1 MPLAAVGLDP
11 KVISKFSVFQYTSP
25 ACRNFLALRVQR
37 MFFTPDEILVY
48 EGDRLD
54 FIYLVISG
62 SMEVSRDGQIAAIF
76 GKGDLFGANPE
87 QALKKDAKICR
98 SAANVRALSYCD
110 LQLINST
117 TFHELCTLFPEFTSR
132 FITELSRN
140 RI

>member
-1 MPLAAVGLDP
+1 
-11 KVISKFSVFQYTSP
+11 
-25 ACRNFLALRVQR
+25 

-132 FITELSRN
+132 FITELSRK
-140 RI
+140 RISNVFNLSLPRCRKGFVKYNLQPTIFKI

>member
-1 MPLAAVGLDP
+1 
-11 KVISKFSVFQYTSP
+11 
-25 ACRNFLALRVQR
+25 

-110 LQLINST
+110 LQLINSIDSST

-132 FITELSRN
+132 FITELSRK
-140 RI
+140 RIKKILNF